1 MTRIDDA
8 MKTKFAN
15 ERHRFMA
22 NIVFTSNWI
31 RNQFNCFIEP
41 FGISMQQFNILR
53 ILRGA
58 GDWVNMNDVKE
69 RMVEKSPNAT
79 RLCDKLVAKKLIERQ
94 RCEVDRRVVHLKISD
109 QGLQLLKEIDDK
121 DDGAHMGFIANIT
134 EEEAKIVSDILD
146 KLRG

>member
-1 MTRIDDA
+1 MARIDDV

-31 RNQFNCFIEP
+31 RSQFNCFIEP

-79 RLCDKLVAKKLIERQ
+79 RLCDKLVAKKLVERQ
-94 RCEVDRRVVHLKISD
+94 RCEADRRVVHLKISD

-121 DDGAHMGFIANIT
+121 DDGSHMGFIANVT
-134 EEEAKIVSDILD
+134 EEEAKVVSDILD

>member
-1 MTRIDDA
+1 MTRIEDA
-8 MKTKFAN
+8 MKTKFAD
-15 ERHRFMA
+15 ERVRFLA
-22 NIVFTSNWI
+22 NLVFTSNWI
-31 RNQFNCFIEP
+31 KNQFNCFIEP
-41 FGISMQQFNILR
+41 FGLSMQQFNILR

-79 RLCDKLVAKKLIERQ
+79 RLCDKLVAKGLIERQ
-94 RCEVDRRVVHLKISD
+94 RCEADRRVVHLKISD

-121 DDGAHMGFIANIT
+121 DDGSHKDFLANVT
-134 EEEAKIVSDILD
+134 VEEARIVSDILD